1 MHRRRYNRGAAG
13 RAPFVVRALHDT
25 GSLLTDQ
32 ALSFI
37 PLGSETGEFPRRE
50 AHNVVVTGGMMTTQT
65 PLPSR
70 EQAWALLCEYTSSDS
85 LRKHALGVE
94 AAMCAYARHYG
105 EDEERWGLVGLL
117 HDFDYE
123 RYPSREDH
131 PRKGSEILAAQGY
144 PDDIRYAILCHAPY
158 LGLERQSRMDKAI
171 LAVDELVGFITAV
184 ALVQPNKR
192 LTEVKVSSVKKKL
205 KDKAFARSVIR
216 EDIYLGMTDLGV
228 MLDDHVAFVMQA
240 MLPIADQLGL

>member
-1 MHRRRYNRGAAG
+1 
-13 RAPFVVRALHDT
+13 
-25 GSLLTDQ
+25 
-32 ALSFI
+32 
-37 PLGSETGEFPRRE
+37 
-50 AHNVVVTGGMMTTQT
+50 MMTAQT
-65 PLPSR
+65 HLPSR

-94 AAMCAYARHYG
+94 ATMRAYARHYG

-123 RYPSREDH
+123 RYPSPEEH
-131 PRKGSEILAAQGY
+131 PRKGSEILKAQGY
-144 PDDIRYAILCHAPY
+144 PEDIRYAILCHAPY
-158 LGLERQSRMDKAI
+158 LGLERKSRMDKAI

-216 EDIYLGMTDLGV
+216 EDIYLGMADLKV
-228 MLDDHVAFVMQA
+228 TLDDHIAFVMQA